1 MFTKEE
7 VVKVKDMAP
16 AQLQPN
22 ATRKVSVPQLIGL
35 SIRGLGPMFNEKEQ
49 VFCYR
54 RTKTP
59 EGLRQ
64 EGLSPRYT
72 IMTLLGLIEL
82 EKGGGKSPFSID
94 GLLNRLLENRL
105 WPESA
110 GDFGL
115 LAWLTAVRGPEK
127 LPALFSRFDT
137 KNAFE
142 KYSDL
147 RNGNTME
154 MAWFLTGLS
163 YVAMSGQ
170 SGIPDIRSLA
180 EATYQA
186 LVNNQGHGAFFGHLD
201 KSKSNSGKMRG
212 WMGSFA
218 DQVYPILAFTRYS
231 QAFQSKDALKRAL
244 ECARGICK
252 AQGPLG
258 QWWWH
263 YDSRVGRVAS
273 MYPVF
278 SVHQDAMAPMVL
290 FAVGEATGEDFREP
304 IYKGL
309 EWIGGANE
317 LGKDLRDSTN
327 DLVWRRIHP
336 VPESSMKLDVLMSH
350 FHVYRDASAR
360 SMDILWECRP
370 YHLGWLLYAFAGR
383 AGDQQVR

>member
-1 MFTKEE
+1 MSTNAE
-7 VVKVKDMAP
+7 VLKATNMTSRR
-16 AQLQPN
+16 AQSNMSPRVN
-22 ATRKVSVPQLIGL
+22 VPELIEL
-35 SIRGLGPMFNEKEQ
+35 AVRGLGPMFNEKEQ

-59 EGLRQ
+59 RGLVE

-82 EKGGGKSPFSID
+82 EKAGGTSPFSID
-94 GLLNRLLENRL
+94 NLLNRLLENRA
-105 WPESA
+105 WPEGA

-115 LAWLTAVRGPEK
+115 LAWLTAVRAPKK
-127 LPALFSRFDT
+127 LPMLFARFDV
-137 KNAFE
+137 NHAFE
-142 KYSDL
+142 KYQDL

-163 YVAMSGQ
+163 YVAMAGQ
-170 SGIPDIRSLA
+170 SEVPDIRALA
-180 EATYQA
+180 ERTYNA
-186 LVNNQGHGAFFGHLD
+186 LVKNQGHGAFFGHLD
-201 KSKSNSGKMRG
+201 QLQTNSGKLRG

-231 QAFQSKDALKRAL
+231 QAFHSAEALQRAL
-244 ECARGICK
+244 GCARGICRE
-252 AQGPLG
+252 QGSLG

-290 FAVGEATGEDFREP
+290 FAAAEATGEDFREN
-304 IYKGL
+304 IYLGL
-309 EWIGGANE
+309 DWIAGQNE
-317 LGKDLRDSTN
+317 LQKDLRDTDN
-327 DLVWRRIHP
+327 NLVWRRIHP
-336 VPESSMKLDVLMSH
+336 MPESSMKLDVLASH
-350 FHVYRDASAR
+350 FHIYRKASER
-360 SMDILWECRP
+360 SMDVLWECRP

-383 AGDQQVR
+383 ASDRQSR